1 LLRNRSQWG
10 AVGLGEGL
18 GQQPTEPDVVL
29 GHEHLPAA
37 RSRRRHHRDITG
49 NPVVTPLTADSR
61 HADVKVG

>member
-1 LLRNRSQWG
+1 LLRNRSRWG

-37 RSRRRHHRDITG
+37 RAGGDITATSPG
-49 NPVVTPLTADSR
+49 TLS
-61 HADVKVG
+61 